1 MPHYG
6 MRFLLILGVI
16 LLPGCTPES
25 GGAFVAA
32 NAASVVVFQR
42 AIPDLV
48 VSGVT
53 GKDCS
58 VVRLEQ
64 GKGYCKP
71 QEAEPAPPP
80 FCTRSLGVVD
90 CWADPA
96 ALFDHPHEVADGPRS
111 LTPAQEADR
120 TKRWPGF

>member
-1 MPHYG
+1 
-6 MRFLLILGVI
+6 MRFI
-16 LLPGCTPES
+16 LLLSLVLLPRCTTES
-25 GGAFVAA
+25 SGAFAAA

-48 VSGVT
+48 LSGVT

-58 VVRLEQ
+58 VVRMEQ
-64 GKGYCKP
+64 GKSYCRP
-71 QEAEPAPPP
+71 QDPAPVPP
-80 FCTRSLGVVD
+80 VFCTHSLGVVD

-96 ALFDHPHEVADGPRS
+96 ALSDHPRGVADGPRG

-120 TKRWPGF
+120 TKRWPGL

>member
-1 MPHYG
+1 M
-6 MRFLLILGVI
+6 LSVI
-16 LLPGCTPES
+16 LLPDCTPES
-25 GGAFVAA
+25 SGAFAAA
-32 NAASVVVFQR
+32 NAASMVVFQR
-42 AIPDLV
+42 AIADLV

-64 GKGYCKP
+64 GKRYSRP
-71 QEAEPAPPP
+71 QEAELPRPP
-80 FCTRSLGVVD
+80 FGTRSLGVVD
-90 CWADPA
+90 CWADPG
-96 ALFDHPHEVADGPRS
+96 ALFDHPHEAADGPRS